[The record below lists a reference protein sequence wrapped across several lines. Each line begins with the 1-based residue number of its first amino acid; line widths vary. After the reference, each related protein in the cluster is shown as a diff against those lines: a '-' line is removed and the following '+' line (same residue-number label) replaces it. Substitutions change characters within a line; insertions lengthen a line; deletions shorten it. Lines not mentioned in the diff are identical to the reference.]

1 MTIVWSP
8 TARRRVQ
15 AAVDHIARD
24 RPRASLGWLEAL
36 ARRVELLRDL
46 PEQGRVVPE
55 WHEASVRE
63 VFHEPY
69 RVIYEVFEDR
79 IEILTLSHFRQELPP
94 QPPESSS

>member
-1 MTIVWSP
+1 LTIVWSP

-15 AAVDHIARD
+15 AAVDYITRD
-24 RPRASLGWLEAL
+24 RPQASLGWVEGLV
-36 ARRVELLRDL
+36 RRVELIRDL

-69 RVIYEVFEDR
+69 RVIREVFEDR

-94 QPPESSS
+94 RPPAREP

>member
-1 MTIVWSP
+1 LTIIWSP

-15 AAVDHIARD
+15 AAVDYIARE
-24 RPRASLGWLEAL
+24 RPQGSLAWLEAL
-36 ARRVELLRDL
+36 VRRIELLRDL

-55 WHEASVRE
+55 WHESSVRE

-69 RVIYEVFEDR
+69 RVLYEVADDR

-94 QPPESSS
+94 EPPGNRS